1 MTSNIGSQYI
11 NDPTLS
17 DVQRS
22 ERAMNALRQAF
33 PPEFLNRVDEIVV
46 FHSLTRADL
55 GRIVEIQLRRLGK
68 MLAERGLTLRLT
80 DRARV
85 FLADAGYDPTY
96 GARPLKRAIQQH
108 VQDPLALAL
117 LEGKFQRGDT
127 ISADVDAERGR
138 IVFAKEVVVEV
149 V

>member
-1 MTSNIGSQYI
+1 M
-11 NDPTLS
+11 
-17 DVQRS
+17 
-22 ERAMNALRQAF
+22 
-33 PPEFLNRVDEIVV
+33 V
-46 FHSLTRADL
+46 FHSLSRADL
-55 GRIVEIQLRRLGK
+55 GKIVEIQLRRLGK

-80 DRARV
+80 DRARA

-127 ISADVDAERGR
+127 ISADVDAGCGR
-138 IVFAKEVVVEV
+138 IVFAKEVAGEMG
-149 V
+149 